1 MLTVFVQVKAC
12 VGTVFFFFKRT
23 VFFFFFLKLQPSIAI
38 PQDQK
43 QRIYTFL
50 TLKGYLC
57 KGDYNVVI
65 IVIWQIK
72 LQCLS

>member
-1 MLTVFVQVKAC
+1 MK
-12 VGTVFFFFKRT
+12 
-23 VFFFFFLKLQPSIAI
+23 PSIAI

-43 QRIYTFL
+43 ERIYNFL
-50 TLKGYLC
+50 MLKGSIYLC